1 MINFHSVSYILILP
15 VEPPAQIAIPA
26 VLCGQDGYFV
36 ELHSRVF
43 NDCQLKIYL
52 HKKKNIYNFAS
63 LRGLWCSLIL
73 LVVHQSKI
81 RNHNFNIIITSSH
94 A

>member
-36 ELHSRVF
+36 ELQSRVF

-52 HKKKNIYNFAS
+52 HKKKNIYIKFCFFKRLMVFFDTACGAS
-63 LRGLWCSLIL
+63 KQDQES
-73 LVVHQSKI
+73 
-81 RNHNFNIIITSSH
+81 
-94 A
+94 